1 MKKKN
6 QKEIF
11 LGQFLSV
18 LSLSGN
24 RLCLK
29 FAYDMTQQII
39 TVYFYGSVCVSHT
52 LLYVCVCVCACVCA
66 WQTKHLHTVPYKCG
80 CKNSWIACSFKVSS
94 CFVKPKLFNVFI
106 DFKSFNF
113 RPFYMAF
120 HICFTLVR
128 TRHNTG
134 TNISTEFS
142 RWILYFRYKI

>member
-52 LLYVCVCVCACVCA
+52 LLYVCVCVCVCVGVCVCVCVRVCL
-66 WQTKHLHTVPYKCG
+66 TNET
-80 CKNSWIACSFKVSS
+80 
-94 CFVKPKLFNVFI
+94 
-106 DFKSFNF
+106 
-113 RPFYMAF
+113 
-120 HICFTLVR
+120 FT
-128 TRHNTG
+128 HSA
-134 TNISTEFS
+134 I
-142 RWILYFRYKI
+142 